1 MCENIERKGVMIMFN
16 GLNKNNT
23 KRVTVHNGRKGK
35 NGVYNA
41 NHNDRNYENEM
52 DSSQNKYMSVNP
64 RLTFEEAEAEFYE
77 KHFSL
82 GLGRKNNKYIKQGHK
97 SNCQTMDD
105 YRTNARSCPE
115 ETLIYIGNRNNT
127 ATAID
132 LWQIVQEQ
140 IAWEQK
146 TFPNVAI
153 LDVALHTDEDGA
165 PHIHKRQVWIGHDDD
180 GNEIVNQNQALREMG
195 VEAPNPSK
203 KVDRHN
209 NPKMTYTEAVRSH
222 FKALCRQYGYDI
234 EDIPREASK
243 SGLTLAQY
251 QLDQVRKEEQKI
263 SKKLQEAEHKISEA
277 DEYVDRV
284 KKDADEYAKSVRESV
299 RGTAKL
305 VDAREK
311 AEEITQEEEKERP
324 WYTQLK
330 SML

>member
-1 MCENIERKGVMIMFN
+1 MFN
-16 GLNKNNT
+16 GLNKGNK
-23 KRVTVHNGRKGK
+23 KRVTVNNSRKGK

-64 RLTFEEAEAEFYE
+64 QLTFEEAEAEFYE
-77 KHFSL
+77 KHFSP
-82 GLGRKNNKYIKQGHK
+82 GLNRKNNKYIKQGHK
-97 SNCQTMDD
+97 SNCQTIDE
-105 YRTNARSCPE
+105 YRKNERSCPE
-115 ETLIYIGNRNNT
+115 ETLLYIGNRNNT

-234 EDIPREASK
+234 EDEPREASK
-243 SGLTLAQY
+243 SGLSLLQY
-251 QLDQVRKEEQKI
+251 QVDQLKKENEQL
-263 SKKLQEAEHKISEA
+263 SKKLQEAERKISEA

-284 KKDADEYAKSVRESV
+284 KKDADKYASNVTNDADEYAKSVRESV